1 MVFECA
7 CGRRPF
13 FHDDIYVEALSL
25 VEKKSGNN
33 IYITKKSDG
42 EYVHT
47 CTLCKCVCMCLWRC
61 DSLSGVFSVYMPKYL
76 ILLNTRFA
84 CNLRMP
90 DPPGATSLY
99 VLML

>member
-25 VEKKSGNN
+25 VEKKSGSN

-47 CTLCKCVCMCLWRC
+47 CTLCKCVCICLWRC
-61 DSLSGVFSVYMPKYL
+61 GSLSGVFSVYMPKDL
-76 ILLNTRFA
+76 ILLRNRFA
-84 CNLRMP
+84 CNLCQTLLVPLRY
-90 DPPGATSLY
+90 TY
-99 VLML
+99 FCFE